1 MEKREKEEREEE
13 RRRGTGRKMRN
24 ISLKSSTMLKSQ
36 VCVKLFRFI
45 VMLLART
52 IGHKWDLSMGEG

>member
-1 MEKREKEEREEE
+1 LEKREKEEREEE